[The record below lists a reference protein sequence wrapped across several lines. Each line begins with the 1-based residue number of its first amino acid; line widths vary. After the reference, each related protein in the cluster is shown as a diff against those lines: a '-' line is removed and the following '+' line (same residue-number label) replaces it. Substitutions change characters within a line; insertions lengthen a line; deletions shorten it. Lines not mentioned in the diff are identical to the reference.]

1 MNSLIPIALVTLR
14 FVIVGLCI
22 IGTSFLTTHFITAYR
37 KHPYKRFIVMGLVS
51 GIIGLVFIGIV
62 WFYGLKV

>member
-37 KHPYKRFIVMGLVS
+37 KHHYKRFIVMGCIS
-51 GIIGLVFIGIV
+51 GIIGFVTVYFA
-62 WFYGLKV
+62 WFHGLPI